1 MLSTW
6 ARRNSPRDVVRMV
19 RDPEFRKD
27 LERTRWWREFTDA
40 AIRKGFLSALGLLVA
55 AVMAAIGF

>member
-1 MLSTW
+1 
-6 ARRNSPRDVVRMV
+6 MV

-27 LERTRWWREFTDA
+27 LERTRWWREFTHA
-40 AIRKGFLSALGLLVA
+40 AIRKGFLSALGLLLVA

>member
-1 MLSTW
+1 
-6 ARRNSPRDVVRMV
+6 MV

-55 AVMAAIGF
+55 AAMGF